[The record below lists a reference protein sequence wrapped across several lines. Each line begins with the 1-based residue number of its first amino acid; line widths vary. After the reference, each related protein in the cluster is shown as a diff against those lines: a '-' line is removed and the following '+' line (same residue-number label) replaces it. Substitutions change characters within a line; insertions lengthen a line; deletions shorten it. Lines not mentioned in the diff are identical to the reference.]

1 MKAVLINEITKELYI
16 DEVIKPTIKSD
27 EILVQIQATALNRA
41 DLLQKRGLY
50 PPPPGAS
57 PILGL
62 EMAGIVIEVG
72 NEVTNYKIGD
82 RVFSLLSGGGYAE
95 YVNIPAKL
103 AMPIPENLSFEQASA
118 IPEAFLTAYQALCW
132 LGELKAEDKVLIHAG
147 ASGVGSAAIQIVRE
161 FAARAFVTVGT
172 EKKQKLCQSLGAE
185 LAINYREESFLEKI
199 SQVTENKG
207 VDIILDCVGVN
218 YWQSN
223 INSLA
228 LDGRLI
234 IIASMSGSLVEKVNL
249 AEILRRRL
257 KIIGTTLR
265 NRSLE
270 YKIRLTQEFSEFA
283 LIRFSNNQLTPV
295 IDQIFPLQEI
305 NQAHQ
310 YLESNLNAG
319 KIIIKIKN

>member
-147 ASGVGSAAIQIVRE
+147 ASGVGSAAIQIVCE

-199 SQVTENKG
+199 SQVSENKG

-283 LIRFSNNQLTPV
+283 LTRFFNNQLTPV
-295 IDQIFPLQEI
+295 IDQIFPWQEI

-319 KIIIKIKN
+319 KIVIKINK

>member
-1 MKAVLINEITKELYI
+1 MKAIVINEITKELYI

-27 EILVQIQATALNRA
+27 EILVQVQATALNRA
-41 DLLQKRGLY
+41 DLLQKKGLY

-62 EMAGIVIEVG
+62 EMAGTIVEVG
-72 NEVTNYKIGD
+72 NEVTDYKIGD
-82 RVFSLLSGGGYAE
+82 RVFALLSGGGYAE
-95 YVNIPAKL
+95 YVNVSAKL
-103 AMPIPENLSFEQASA
+103 AMPIPENLSFEQAAA

-132 LGELKAEDKVLIHAG
+132 LGNLKAQEKVLIHAG

-161 FAARAFVTVGT
+161 FGARAFVTVGT
-172 EKKQKLCQSLGAE
+172 EKKQQLCQSLGAE
-185 LAINYREESFLEKI
+185 LAINYRKESFLEKI
-199 SQVTENKG
+199 YQLTENKG
-207 VDIILDCVGVN
+207 VDIILDCIGVN

-223 INSLA
+223 ITSLA

-249 AEILRRRL
+249 AEILKRRL
-257 KIIGTTLR
+257 QIIGTTLR

-270 YKIRLTQEFSEFA
+270 YKIRLTQDFFQFA
-283 LIRFSNNQLTPV
+283 LTRFVNNQLTPV
-295 IDQIFPLQEI
+295 IDQIFPWQEV

-310 YLESNLNAG
+310 YLEDNLNAG
-319 KIIIKIKN
+319 KIVLKITK

>member
-1 MKAVLINEITKELYI
+1 MKAILINEITRELYI
-16 DEVIKPTIKSD
+16 DKVVKPTIKSD
-27 EILVQIQATALNRA
+27 EILVKIQATALNRA

-62 EMAGIVIEVG
+62 EMAGTVVEVG
-72 NEVTNYKIGD
+72 NEVNDYKIGD

-95 YVNIPAKL
+95 YINLPTKM
-103 AMPIPENLSFEQASA
+103 AMLIPENLSFEQAAA

-132 LGELKAEDKVLIHAG
+132 LGDLKAQEKVLIHAG

-161 FAARAFVTVGT
+161 FGARAFVTVGT
-172 EKKQKLCQSLGAE
+172 EKKQQLCQLLGAE
-185 LAINYREESFLEKI
+185 LAINYREQSFLEKI
-199 SQVTENKG
+199 FQVTENKG
-207 VDIILDCVGVN
+207 VNIILDCVGVN

-249 AEILRRRL
+249 AEILKRRL
-257 KIIGTTLR
+257 QIIGTTLR

-270 YKIRLTQEFSEFA
+270 YKIRLTQEFAEFA
-283 LIRFSNNQLTPV
+283 LSRFFNNQLTPV
-295 IDQIFPLQEI
+295 IDQIFPWQEV

-310 YLESNLNAG
+310 YLENNLNAG
-319 KIIIKIKN
+319 KIVLQITK

>member
-283 LIRFSNNQLTPV
+283 LTRFSNNQLTPV
-295 IDQIFPLQEI
+295 IDQIFPWQEI

>member
-72 NEVTNYKIGD
+72 NEVTNYKIDD

-103 AMPIPENLSFEQASA
+103 AMPIPENLSFEQAST

-283 LIRFSNNQLTPV
+283 LTRFSNNQLTPV

-319 KIIIKIKN
+319 KIVIKIKN